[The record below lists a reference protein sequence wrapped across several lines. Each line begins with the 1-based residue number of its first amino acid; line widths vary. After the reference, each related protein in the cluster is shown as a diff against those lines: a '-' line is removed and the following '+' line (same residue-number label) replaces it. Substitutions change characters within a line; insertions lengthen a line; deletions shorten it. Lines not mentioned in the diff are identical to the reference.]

1 MLHFACIVISSSQK
15 GVLILLWVMG
25 FQIGKKEER
34 FDFHIGKSNGSHNA
48 AQIKC
53 ENLMN
58 KKQSIMTLL
67 YEQTLKS
74 QSDYQTRLNALIECA
89 RFLLHQGLP
98 FYGHDECECL
108 SNQGNYLELLH
119 FLSRNNE
126 AIKRVT
132 FSEVPRHNK
141 LTSPDIQK
149 DITQAAA
156 EEITNVII
164 KDLDNSLFSIL
175 IDESR
180 DISIK
185 EQMAVVLR
193 YVNNNGHII
202 ERFLGIQHVR
212 NTTASSLKAVIEA
225 LFSKHGLSISRLR
238 GQGYDGSSNMRG
250 EFNGLKA
257 LILNSNPSAYY
268 VHCFAHRFQLT
279 LVAVTKKHNE
289 VGDVFNFISSI
300 INIVGASCKRMKV
313 IREKQY
319 ARIIEGLE
327 NGEISSGRGLNKKTS
342 LRRYGDTRWGSHNVT
357 IIHILVM
364 FSSVLDVLEIIRED
378 VMNSDQRTEA
388 VVLTDIM
395 ELFNFVFML
404 HCLRMI
410 LAVTN
415 EFSQTLQRK
424 DQDIENAMSLLKTS
438 KERFKMIRENDWESL
453 LKEVLSFCIKHDI
466 NILNMDDEYML
477 RGRSR

>member
-119 FLSRNNE
+119 FLFRNNE

-238 GQGYDGSSNMRG
+238 GQGYDGSSNM
-250 EFNGLKA
+250 
-257 LILNSNPSAYY
+257 
-268 VHCFAHRFQLT
+268 
-279 LVAVTKKHNE
+279 
-289 VGDVFNFISSI
+289 
-300 INIVGASCKRMKV
+300 
-313 IREKQY
+313 
-319 ARIIEGLE
+319 
-327 NGEISSGRGLNKKTS
+327 
-342 LRRYGDTRWGSHNVT
+342 
-357 IIHILVM
+357 
-364 FSSVLDVLEIIRED
+364 
-378 VMNSDQRTEA
+378 
-388 VVLTDIM
+388 
-395 ELFNFVFML
+395 
-404 HCLRMI
+404 
-410 LAVTN
+410 
-415 EFSQTLQRK
+415 
-424 DQDIENAMSLLKTS
+424 
-438 KERFKMIRENDWESL
+438 
-453 LKEVLSFCIKHDI
+453 
-466 NILNMDDEYML
+466 
-477 RGRSR
+477 